1 MLVLR
6 NIKREDL
13 DFLYNVENNPANM
26 VYGDY
31 HEPYSLEILQD
42 YIANALISLF
52 VSGQYRYVI
61 EKNKIAIGFLDLF
74 NYNAQDASASVGII
88 LDTAF
93 RGQALA
99 KVALTLLEHEVKN
112 KWGIERL
119 RAKVFLDN
127 TISITLFRRLGYEE
141 IKHCLEK
148 DYEGV
153 TKKVLISEKILK

>member
-1 MLVLR
+1 MLEYSIINKLLNFGSDWQIEDIKVNETIKEVDIFLKYSRSRCFLDESEPDCLIYDYTATRRLR
-6 NIKREDL
+6 
-13 DFLYNVENNPANM
+13 
-26 VYGDY
+26 
-31 HEPYSLEILQD
+31 H
-42 YIANALISLF
+42 
-52 VSGQYRYVI
+52 
-61 EKNKIAIGFLDLF
+61 LDLF

-127 TISITLFRRLGYEE
+127 TISISLFRRLGYEE

>member
-42 YIANALISLF
+42 YIANASISLF

-61 EKNKIAIGFLDLF
+61 EKNKIAIG
-74 NYNAQDASASVGII
+74 
-88 LDTAF
+88 
-93 RGQALA
+93 
-99 KVALTLLEHEVKN
+99 
-112 KWGIERL
+112 
-119 RAKVFLDN
+119 
-127 TISITLFRRLGYEE
+127 
-141 IKHCLEK
+141 
-148 DYEGV
+148 
-153 TKKVLISEKILK
+153 